1 MLKPGSRVTT
11 PNLKFRLACVAAA
24 LVFVTTLL
32 VTLST
37 LAVAERGM
45 KAVIGNQQFTM
56 LTGAVSFMDDR
67 ISDRLRQIEAMAA
80 NTPLAALRDNT
91 LMQQYIE
98 VQARMWG
105 NDYLNFLTLA
115 RTGDMVVTLR
125 EFPPGRS
132 LNATGVDYFERVMR
146 TRASVISEPITS
158 RLSDRNVVI
167 FAAPIRN
174 EDGEVEQV
182 LVASVD
188 LQGSGFLRQIGS
200 LRPGASGYLFLMSA
214 KGILIDHPEKDRVM
228 QHVNAKPGLNPATE
242 RALRGYEGW
251 VEASG
256 KDGRESIYAFKRLR
270 TTGWIMAARYPS
282 AEAFAPLAEMRR
294 NAFFGALGLALASG
308 VLAWVL
314 VFRLLGPLETLRDR
328 VWAIRHGATDIG
340 VLRDGRKDEIG
351 ELGHAF
357 YELMAER
364 EVAEGERNATE
375 KRLRV
380 IADNLPVLIAYLDR
394 ERRFRFGNATFEKW
408 FGVPVD
414 RLIGMTVSE
423 LMGREAYAQVRDK
436 LDDAFP
442 GHSVTGEVKRDFPGA
457 PRDLQGTFLPDI
469 QPDGTVVGVYA
480 LKHDVTHTKEVE
492 EQLVQLTRIDTL
504 TGIANR
510 RMFTETLQHAL
521 DRARRS
527 GKPLALAYLDV
538 DHFKRIND
546 SYGHGVGDE
555 VLKEFA
561 RRLTSGVRNTDT
573 PARLSGDEFVVIL
586 EEISSPVEAERIGA
600 KIVATM
606 RVPIDTSKGP
616 VQASSSVGIALSHAD
631 QSQEQLLAAADS
643 ALYEAKRRGRDG
655 YAVFDGDTTPKE
667 GRPASPGLAASGD

>member
-1 MLKPGSRVTT
+1 MSS

-37 LAVAERGM
+37 LSVAERGM
-45 KAVIGNQQFTM
+45 KEVIGNQQFTM

-67 ISDRLRQIEAMAA
+67 IGDRLRQVEAVAA
-80 NTPLAALRDNT
+80 NVPAAALSDNM
-91 LMQQYIE
+91 LMQQYLD

-115 RTGDMVVTLR
+115 RSGEMVVTLR
-125 EFPPGRS
+125 EFPVGRH
-132 LNATGVDYFERVMR
+132 LNAAGVDYFERVMR
-146 TRASVISEPITS
+146 TRASVISEPLRS
-158 RLSDRNVVI
+158 RLSDKNVVI

-174 EDGEVEQV
+174 PAGEVEQV

-188 LQGSGFLRQIGS
+188 LQGSGFLRQIGA
-200 LRPGASGYLFLMSA
+200 LRPGKTGYLFLMSA
-214 KGILIDHPEKDRVM
+214 QGILIDHPDKDRVM
-228 QHVNAKPGLNPATE
+228 QPVFAKPGNNNGTE
-242 RALRGYEGW
+242 RALKGYEGW
-251 VEASG
+251 LEATS
-256 KDGRESIYAFKRLR
+256 KDGRESIYAYKRLR
-270 TTGWIMAARYPS
+270 STGWILAARYPTD
-282 AEAFAPLAEMRR
+282 EAFAPLAEMRR

-308 VLAWVL
+308 MLAWVL
-314 VFRLLGPLETLRDR
+314 VFRLLGPLEALRDR
-328 VWAIRHGATDIG
+328 VWSIRHDATDIA

-351 ELGHAF
+351 ELGRAF

-364 EVAEGERNATE
+364 EKAEGERSATE
-375 KRLRV
+375 KRLRL

-394 ERRFRFGNATFEKW
+394 ERRFQFGNATFEKW
-408 FGVPVD
+408 FGVRPEELVGM
-414 RLIGMTVSE
+414 RLSD
-423 LMGREAYAQVRDK
+423 LMGREAYGQVRDI
-436 LDDAFP
+436 LDEAYA
-442 GHSVTGEVKRDFPGA
+442 GRSVTGEVELQAQGA
-457 PRDLQGTFLPDI
+457 PRFLQGTFIPDI
-469 QPDGTVVGVYA
+469 QPDGTVAGVYA

-492 EQLVQLTRIDTL
+492 AQLVQLTRVDTL

-527 GKPLALAYLDV
+527 GKRLALAYLDV

-561 RRLTSGVRNTDT
+561 RRLTAGVRNTDT

-586 EEISSPVEAERIGA
+586 EEISTRAEAERIGA
-600 KIVATM
+600 KIVASM
-606 RVPIDTSKGP
+606 RVPIETSKGP
-616 VQASSSVGIALSHAD
+616 IQASSSVGIALS
-631 QSQEQLLAAADS
+631 QPNQGQEELLAAADT
-643 ALYEAKRRGRDG
+643 ALYMAKGKGRDG
-655 YAVFDGDTTPKE
+655 YAVFDEDMSPKE
-667 GRPASPGLAASGD
+667 VRPASPGLAAPGE